1 MKTIRLGVLLLAI
14 TAASA
19 ATTTAPAG
27 ADEYPSKAINVLVG
41 FSAGGGTDVY
51 ARNLGVS
58 ISKHLNDQPFVVVNK
73 AGGAQI
79 PAMKVLK
86 SSEPDGYTAMIVSMG
101 SAIIATGLRD
111 RGVDL
116 FKDFEL
122 VAQYG
127 VTNIM
132 VAASKETGFKT
143 PEDLIEGIKKSHAKG
158 IKLRWG
164 SAGRASITT
173 LAMIAW
179 LNKHGVYEMTQDI
192 PFQGG
197 AKVRAALIGN
207 NVDFGSLGTSN
218 ASSYKDQINII
229 ATFSGSRDPAQ
240 PDIPTLG
247 DLKSDYVPMETP
259 IIVAVPKGTPA
270 AVVARLEN
278 AVKLTTED
286 SEFQERSAKAGQ
298 SIVYRGSKDL
308 RKFAESLKH
317 SWDDTIMVVRKRI
330 ADAKN

>member
-143 PEDLIEGIKKSHAKG
+143 PEDLIEGITKAHAKG
-158 IKLRWG
+158 SELRWG
-164 SAGRASITT
+164 SAGRAAITT
-173 LAMIAW
+173 LVPVEDARGLARGFQVEDAPRVF
-179 LNKHGVYEMTQDI
+179 GVSRVYVDRVEDLQRLRGLVLRSLDI
-192 PFQGG
+192 C
-197 AKVRAALIGN
+197 
-207 NVDFGSLGTSN
+207 
-218 ASSYKDQINII
+218 
-229 ATFSGSRDPAQ
+229 RDRRS
-240 PDIPTLG
+240 
-247 DLKSDYVPMETP
+247 DL
-259 IIVAVPKGTPA
+259 
-270 AVVARLEN
+270 
-278 AVKLTTED
+278 
-286 SEFQERSAKAGQ
+286 
-298 SIVYRGSKDL
+298 
-308 RKFAESLKH
+308 
-317 SWDDTIMVVRKRI
+317 
-330 ADAKN
+330 

>member
-1 MKTIRLGVLLLAI
+1 MKMLSSGAMLLAL
-14 TAASA
+14 TAAVA
-19 ATTTAPAG
+19 ATPAQA
-27 ADEYPSKAINVLVG
+27 ADYPTKAINVLVG

-51 ARNLGVS
+51 ARNLGAT
-58 ISKHLNDQPFVVVNK
+58 IPKYLNDQPFVVVNK

-86 SSEPDGYTAMIVSMG
+86 SSKPDGYSAMVVSMG

-116 FKDFEL
+116 FKDLEL

-132 VAASKETGFKT
+132 IGASKESGFKT
-143 PEDLIEGIKKSHAKG
+143 PDDVIAGIKKANAKG
-158 IKLRWG
+158 EKLRWG

-179 LNKHGVYEMTQDI
+179 LNKHGVYEMTQDV
-192 PFQGG
+192 PFKGG

-218 ASSYKDQINII
+218 ASAYKEKLNII
-229 ATFSGSRDPAQ
+229 ATFSDTRDPAQ

-247 DLKSDYVPMETP
+247 DLKSAYVPMATP
-259 IIVAVPKGTPA
+259 IIIAVPKGTPKDIIETLSTA
-270 AVVARLEN
+270 I
-278 AVKLTTED
+278 KKSTED
-286 SEFQERSAKAGQ
+286 PGFKARTAKAGQ
-298 SIVYRGSKDL
+298 SIVYRNSKEL
-308 RKFAESLKH
+308 AAFAAKLKKE
-317 SWDDTIMVVRKRI
+317 WGETIQIVRKRME
-330 ADAKN
+330 AAKK

>member
-1 MKTIRLGVLLLAI
+1 MKTIKLGALLLAV
-14 TAASA
+14 AA
-19 ATTTAPAG
+19 ATTTTLAK

-51 ARNLGVS
+51 ARNLGVT
-58 ISKHLNDQPFVVVNK
+58 ISKFLNNQPFVVVNK

-86 SSEPDGYTAMIVSMG
+86 SSDPDGYSAMIVSMG

-132 VAASKETGFKT
+132 VAASKEAGFKT
-143 PEDLIEGIKKSHAKG
+143 PEDVIEGIKKAHAKG

-192 PFQGG
+192 PFKGG

-218 ASSYKDQINII
+218 ASAYKDKINII

-240 PDIPTLG
+240 PNIPTLG

-259 IIVAVPKGTPA
+259 IILAVPKGTPKDIVA
-270 AVVARLEN
+270 KLESAVRLS
-278 AVKLTTED
+278 TED
-286 SEFQERSAKAGQ
+286 PEFKDRSTRAGQ
-298 SIVYRGSKDL
+298 SVVYRGSKDL
-308 RKFAESLKH
+308 RKFAEGLKH
-317 SWDDTIMVVRKRI
+317 SWDETIMVVRKRM
-330 ADAKN
+330 AEAKN

>member
-1 MKTIRLGVLLLAI
+1 MKTIKLGVVLLAFM
-14 TAASA
+14 TVG
-19 ATTTAPAG
+19 ATTATR

-51 ARNLGVS
+51 ARNLGAS
-58 ISKHLNDQPFVVVNK
+58 ISKYLNNQPFVVVNK

-86 SSEPDGYTAMIVSMG
+86 SSAPDGYSAMIVSMG

-132 VAASKETGFKT
+132 VAASKQTGFKT
-143 PEDLIEGIKKSHAKG
+143 PEDVIEGIKKAHAKG

-192 PFQGG
+192 PFKGG
-197 AKVRAALIGN
+197 AKVRAALMGN

-218 ASSYKDQINII
+218 ASLYKEKINII

-240 PDIPTLG
+240 PAIPTLG
-247 DLKSDYVPMETP
+247 DLKSAYVPMETP
-259 IIVAVPKGTPA
+259 IILAVPKGTPKEI
-270 AVVARLEN
+270 VAKLEN

-286 SEFQERSAKAGQ
+286 PEFRQRTARAGQ
-298 SIVYRGSKDL
+298 SVVYRDSKEL

-317 SWDDTIMVVRKRI
+317 EWDETIMVVRNRI
-330 ADAKN
+330 AEAKK

>member
-1 MKTIRLGVLLLAI
+1 MQILKSGAMLLALMGAVAS
-14 TAASA
+14 TPAA
-19 ATTTAPAG
+19 
-27 ADEYPSKAINVLVG
+27 ADEYPSKAINSLVG

-51 ARNLGVS
+51 ARNLGAS
-58 ISKHLNDQPFVVVNK
+58 ISQFLNDQPFVVVNK

-86 SSEPDGYTAMIVSMG
+86 NSKPDGYSTMIVSMG
-101 SAIIATGLRD
+101 SAIISTGLRD

-116 FKDFEL
+116 FKDLEL

-132 VAASKETGFKT
+132 IGASKESGFKT
-143 PEDLIEGIKKSHAKG
+143 PDDVIAGIKKANANG
-158 IKLRWG
+158 QKLRWG

-192 PFQGG
+192 PFKGG

-218 ASSYKDQINII
+218 ASAYKDKLNII
-229 ATFSGSRDPAQ
+229 ATFSDSRDPAQ

-247 DLKSDYVPMETP
+247 DLKSDYVPMATP
-259 IIVAVPKGTPA
+259 IIVAVPKGTPKDVIAKLSA
-270 AVVARLEN
+270 AI
-278 AVKLTTED
+278 KQTTED
-286 SEFQERSAKAGQ
+286 PGFKERSAKAGQ
-298 SIVYRGSKDL
+298 SIVYRDSEEL
-308 RKFAESLKH
+308 AKFAGKLKKE
-317 SWDDTIMVVRKRI
+317 WGDTIQIVRKRME
-330 ADAKN
+330 ATKN